1 MGGCVSL
8 NYCNRGG
15 SQSNSSGRSG
25 RRRRNRRDLVEC
37 NSGGGNGGGENTDAV
52 VLQSSGN
59 VQLQRSPSFSNMPS
73 TNGDNMVFSL

>member
-37 NSGGGNGGGENTDAV
+37 NSGGGNGNGGGENADTV
-52 VLQSSGN
+52 VLQSNGN
-59 VQLQRSPSFSNMPS
+59 AQLQRSASFSNMPS
-73 TNGDNMVFSL
+73 TNGDNMV